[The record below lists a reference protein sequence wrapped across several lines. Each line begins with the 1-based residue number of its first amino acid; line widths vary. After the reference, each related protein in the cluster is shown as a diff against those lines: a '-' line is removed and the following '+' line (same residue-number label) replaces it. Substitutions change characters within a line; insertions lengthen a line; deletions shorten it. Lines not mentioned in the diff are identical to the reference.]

1 MRRDQLKPNVI
12 LRGPLFPEP
21 VQVIVALP
29 LGDAVKVI
37 AKGLRTGQV
46 HEPVLNAEQLARL
59 EASPDKEPFD
69 GDSHKFRL
77 GVEALRLGLAY
88 EHDPYFS
95 LSIARVDP
103 LPHQLE
109 AVYDHFLKLPR
120 IRFLLA
126 DDPGAGKTIMAGLLL
141 LSLCRRAAR
150 TPPRAV
156 ADHVATATPAYPGHR
171 VSRGRGWR

>member
-1 MRRDQLKPNVI
+1 MQREQLKPNVV

-21 VQVIVALP
+21 VQVIVTVP
-29 LGDAVKVI
+29 LGEAVKVI
-37 AKGLRTGQV
+37 AKGLRTSQV
-46 HEPVLNAEQLARL
+46 YEPVLSADQLGRL

-69 GDSHKFRL
+69 GDPHRFRL

-88 EHDPYFS
+88 EHDPYFA

-109 AVYDHFLKLPR
+109 AVYHYFLQARR

-141 LSLCRRAAR
+141 
-150 TPPRAV
+150 
-156 ADHVATATPAYPGHR
+156 
-171 VSRGRGWR
+171 